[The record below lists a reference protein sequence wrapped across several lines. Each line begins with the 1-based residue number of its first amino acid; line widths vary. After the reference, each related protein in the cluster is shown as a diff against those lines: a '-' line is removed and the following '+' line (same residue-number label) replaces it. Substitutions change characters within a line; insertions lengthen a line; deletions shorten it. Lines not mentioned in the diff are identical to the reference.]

1 VLIDVER
8 LVKDHPG
15 TPFCY
20 AVTVARAFAAV
31 AQMVEGHAGGARA
44 MLTDAEAP
52 FQAEP
57 FDRESVLLLAYGVLG
72 RRAQAER
79 LIRECRERGLLTPPW
94 YFYRAEAVALTM
106 LEAWEVLDDTLSLLT
121 VAASRGSQYLEGL
134 IAAIREEVAA
144 ARGGPR
150 PLHAQLR
157 DLGYLGWSE
166 LVSFRPGRRS

>member
-1 VLIDVER
+1 
-8 LVKDHPG
+8 
-15 TPFCY
+15 
-20 AVTVARAFAAV
+20 
-31 AQMVEGHAGGARA
+31 
-44 MLTDAEAP
+44 
-52 FQAEP
+52 
-57 FDRESVLLLAYGVLG
+57 
-72 RRAQAER
+72 
-79 LIRECRERGLLTPPW
+79 
-94 YFYRAEAVALTM
+94 M